1 MPCVNQSNR
10 QCTRFPNFEIVIQP
24 LLIKSIFGQKIR
36 NFAILCLICVRHCK
50 YDYIIKEVVN
60 AVIFLILDFSY
71 NVMELFSKSS
81 ARQSQNQ
88 YFMRSECNKCQILDM
103 IGVCNHIYWNKK
115 FDITNL
121 SASMSSRN
129 GACFLS
135 CIPQTSLHICSLP
148 AENVVIFDLWV
159 LSQEAIIGLNLEFP
173 RLNFFISQVPLL
185 NASNFFIYWIS
196 LSDGNI
202 YLRSQNG
209 VEEKSKWSRRKVEME
224 SKKSRNGVEEKVEM
238 ESKWIL

>member
-1 MPCVNQSNR
+1 M
-10 QCTRFPNFEIVIQP
+10 
-24 LLIKSIFGQKIR
+24 
-36 NFAILCLICVRHCK
+36 CLICVRHCK

-88 YFMRSECNKCQILDM
+88 YFVRSECNKCQILDM

-115 FDITNL
+115 FEITNL

-159 LSQEAIIGLNLEFP
+159 LSQEAITGLNLEFP
-173 RLNFFISQVPLL
+173 RLNFFISHAGSVISKCFKLFYLL
-185 NASNFFIYWIS
+185 DFII
-196 LSDGNI
+196 G
-202 YLRSQNG
+202 R
-209 VEEKSKWSRRKVEME
+209 
-224 SKKSRNGVEEKVEM
+224 
-238 ESKWIL
+238 